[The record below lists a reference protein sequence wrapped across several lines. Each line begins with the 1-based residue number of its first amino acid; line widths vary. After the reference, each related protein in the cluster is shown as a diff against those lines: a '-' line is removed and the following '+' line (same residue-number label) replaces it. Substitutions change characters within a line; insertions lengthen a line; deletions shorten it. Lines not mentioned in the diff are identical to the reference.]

1 MPGAAYDALE
11 EVDVSGDKWTTPL
24 PLGPESVLHGVLAN
38 GLTYYVRPCSKP
50 KERAALALVVKV
62 GSVVEEDSEAG
73 VAHIVEHLAFNATES
88 FSNHQIVKFLES
100 IGAGFGAC
108 QNAYTSSDETCYQLV
123 LPVSSAASTGTTGST
138 AATATASITAS
149 TPPATP
155 PAVPSTAV
163 AAGAEEPTAAV
174 EAEEGGAKASAGAT
188 GVAEAEVAAGAAGA
202 EVASGS
208 GAGSQDLKLLQEAL
222 KVLAEFAF
230 RIRCAAGDLAK
241 ERGAVLEE
249 WRMARNAQGRAAEAH
264 WRLIM
269 QGSRYEDR
277 LPIGKEQVVKGV
289 SAETVKAFYERWYR
303 PENMAV
309 VVVGDFTRPADVA
322 ALITTAF
329 QGGASRDCSPAR
341 PVPCFGFAD
350 HEEPRYKVFVD
361 KEVQDAQVWVS
372 FKYRPLAV
380 STPADFLKVVERWV
394 FHEVLNTR
402 LYKLSRGPD
411 PPFASANVSDDP
423 LTATT
428 HSRVLAA
435 SAMEGQALR
444 ALESLL
450 TEVARIRLHGITPRQ
465 LKHALADLKSDIENT
480 YLERDQSYCWDIRDE
495 YCRHFL
501 QGEFVTGQAFE
512 ARLSKTLLSRVTRA
526 AVEALAAHFLPSL
539 SCVVKVTEHR
549 KHITE
554 ADLAAVVAR
563 VTQAEA
569 QGEIGPWEGDAE
581 LPDRLI
587 PNDLVTPLES
597 EAVVSEKHYPL
608 LDATELVLRNGMR
621 VVFKSTSFMEDEV
634 MMTGMAHGGLTEV
647 TPPLFY
653 TAAIAPAIAAQ
664 LGMFGLKPHI
674 LNDFLAGQRVDVS
687 VAEKAFNRSLSGV
700 QSPGDLETVMQLVHL
715 LFTAEVKVDEAEVEV
730 VRRLVKQ
737 SVEANLR
744 NPLSQY
750 QTRCK
755 EINYGDCYY
764 FKPVTLEELD
774 RVDMQQAVA
783 HHNRSFKN
791 PAEFTLLFTGNV
803 QRDRLLPLVLQY
815 LATIPPSPL
824 PAPQALKD
832 ITPLPW
838 SPPTQP
844 HVEDVKVSMV
854 SPITQAQLTFPVKL
868 QQPGVREDLMWVQL
882 ACMVLETRLLQR
894 MRFQFGEI
902 YTVSVSPFFA
912 CEAPSYKGDVR
923 GDVSISFTCDPA
935 NRQRLINIA
944 LEEVEAMQSAGVR
957 EDEIQTVVTL
967 ERLQYEESLQENS
980 HWHDTI
986 MTAYQSKS
994 YQELRDIDAVYKR
1007 SREAR
1012 TQVLAAFAPS
1022 SLRDAM
1028 QRVFP
1033 YPCSRSCYTAVAMVP
1048 QPPSIWQRAAAA
1060 LAGLA
1065 SAPAALFALATG
1077 KTSDASTELQQ
1088 PTWPMHLNP
1097 LASQLSDPLDTA
1109 ASALLRSPS
1118 KGMPPVSVASS
1129 GLGGGWAQGAVSGG
1143 KSPVGSGFQV
1153 GLPVLGLAAGA
1164 SVAALAAL
1172 LLHRARSGTR

>member
-123 LPVSSAASTGTTGST
+123 LPVSSAASTVTTDST

-155 PAVPSTAV
+155 PAVPSTAG
-163 AAGAEEPTAAV
+163 AAEAEELTAAV
-174 EAEEGGAKASAGAT
+174 EAEE
-188 GVAEAEVAAGAAGA
+188 
-202 EVASGS
+202 
-208 GAGSQDLKLLQEAL
+208 
-222 KVLAEFAF
+222 
-230 RIRCAAGDLAK
+230 GDLAK

-329 QGGASRDCSPAR
+329 QGGASRDSSPAR

-526 AVEALAAHFLPSL
+526 AVEALAAQFLPSL

-554 ADLAAVVAR
+554 GDLAAVVAR

-581 LPDRLI
+581 LPERLI

-597 EAVVSEKHYPL
+597 EAVVSEKHCPL

-634 MMTGMAHGGLTEV
+634 MMTGMAHGGLTEI
-647 TPPLFY
+647 PQPLFY

-774 RVDMQQAVA
+774 RVDMQQAVT

-824 PAPQALKD
+824 PAPRALKD

-868 QQPGVREDLMWVQL
+868 QQQRVREDLMWVQL

-902 YTVSVSPFFA
+902 YTVSVSPFFG
-912 CEAPSYKGDVR
+912 CEAPSIKGDVR

-944 LEEVEAMQSAGVR
+944 LEEVKAMQSTGVR

-1033 YPCSRSCYTAVAMVP
+1033 YPCRSCYTAVAMVP
-1048 QPPSIWQRAAAA
+1048 QPPSVWQRAAAA

-1077 KTSDASTELQQ
+1077 KTSDASTELLQ

-1097 LASQLSDPLDTA
+1097 LASQLSDPLDSA

-1118 KGMPPVSVASS
+1118 KGMPPVSVAST
-1129 GLGGGWAQGAVSGG
+1129 GLGGVWAQGAVPGG
-1143 KSPVGSGFQV
+1143 KCPVGSGFQV

-1172 LLHRARSGTR
+1172 LLHRARSATR